1 LYGWLWYG
9 INFSACLRALKIKKT
24 NYSED
29 VMKKVFSVVAMI
41 VMVASLSGCM
51 DNPDGGNKK
60 PANYGAGSAQ
70 QKG

>member
-1 LYGWLWYG
+1 
-9 INFSACLRALKIKKT
+9 
-24 NYSED
+24 
-29 VMKKVFSVVAMI
+29 MKKVFSVVAMI